1 MSSAAI
7 AAAVLVVDDDVLV
20 LDFIQSALEDGGFH
34 VETAVSGSEAVALL
48 EQAASP
54 HLALVTD
61 VNLGSEMTGWDV
73 GRAARERAPDI
84 SVVYISGDSGH
95 EWSAKGVPKSMMIEK
110 PFAPAQ
116 LVTAVATLINEG
128 PLHRAATTA
137 SDWGPRAT

>member
-95 EWSAKGVPKSMMIEK
+95 EWSAKGVPKRMMIEN

-116 LVTAVATLINEG
+116 LATAVR
-128 PLHRAATTA
+128 P
-137 SDWGPRAT
+137 